1 MYWSQN
7 AQALSNQ
14 QQLEL
19 LQILEQT
26 TPTQNATLSQTT
38 AGDFTLLYR
47 DVYLHNPQG
56 AVSEAS
62 LITQKHC
69 KPAIGRAH
77 LILGI
82 GLGYLVEAV
91 YQHSP
96 GQLIVYEPDLNL
108 LKFVLENV
116 DLSEYLNSGR
126 MTITNNIS
134 QMLAA
139 LREYTASED
148 PLDILVIP
156 GYAQLLHAEIPPLMD
171 AIFQMVEERIRDF
184 KTGQHF
190 HQQWTR
196 QFFQNLPYFPQTAPF
211 SAIQEVYS
219 GKPALIIGRGP
230 SLDQAL
236 EDIAILKD
244 SMTLIAAGSALHRLH
259 QANITP
265 DMAVFYD
272 ANGIREQLHGLPEA
286 YLREIIFIISPFTET
301 LCFQAPSKAKVLCY
315 PENGED
321 FAQWLQ
327 NTQISNPAFTAP
339 LLLEGGGTVSL
350 LAMQLAQRL
359 QSKSVILIGQD
370 LAFPNNQAYAGG
382 IAVKQDTQGRLAL
395 ERQANLF
402 SAPEAMTTVQG
413 QDGQPLAAL
422 KAYASFI
429 RHFERMAEENQ
440 KQPEPISL
448 YNASIGGAAIQGY
461 LLKPL
466 AEFRN
471 QFAPFQH
478 PRNWS
483 EITAF
488 SNDAYET
495 QAEDLRHAISR
506 LKQDLYQALALHEA
520 LSSQAESSA
529 QEAKQALYNLL
540 NQNGLISHFLLFEM
554 LHVQQNYHPNPQ
566 NETQIT
572 ANQALLQ
579 QNILNCIEILKN
591 QILPQVI
598 ASESQLINTFH
609 NPIQSKT
616 LI

>member
-26 TPTQNATLSQTT
+26 ASTPDATLIQTI

-47 DVYLHNPQG
+47 DIYLHNPQG

-126 MTITNNIS
+126 MTITSNIS

-171 AIFQMVEERIRDF
+171 ALFQMVEERIRDF

-286 YLREIIFIISPFTET
+286 YLQEIIFIISPFTET
-301 LCFQAPSKAKVLCY
+301 LCFQALSKAKVLCY
-315 PENGED
+315 PESGEN

-327 NTQISNPAFTAP
+327 NTQISNPVFTAP
-339 LLLEGGGTVSL
+339 LILEGGGTVSL

-395 ERQANLF
+395 DRQANLF

-413 QDGQPLAAL
+413 QDGQPLPAL

-440 KQPEPISL
+440 KQSEPISL
-448 YNASIGGAAIQGY
+448 YNASLGGATIQGY
-461 LLKPL
+461 CLKPL

-471 QFAPFQH
+471 QFMLFQR
-478 PRNWS
+478 PASWS
-483 EITAF
+483 ESPRF
-488 SNDAYET
+488 SNDSDET

-506 LKQDLYQALALHEA
+506 LKQDLYQALAIHEA
-520 LSSQAESSA
+520 MLSQAESSA
-529 QEAKQALYNLL
+529 QEAKQALYDLL

-566 NETQIT
+566 NETQSN